1 MVRCWLDIDIGDA
14 AQYALE
20 SRAFARAQA
29 LFDTIKSQYGWPE
42 ELSSLDEE
50 QRDLLT
56 SAYDSDPSWR
66 DQGTMQATPPT
77 PLRAG
82 RLTIEL
88 FTEAAPRA
96 CENFRCLCTG
106 ERGKGKSSGKPLHFK
121 GTKFHRIVK
130 GFVCQ
135 GGDIVKGDGSGGD
148 SIYGKPFNDEK
159 GGLKLKHDAA
169 GIVSMANKGKN
180 SNTSQFFLTLG
191 PAPACDGKHTVFGRV
206 VEGLPILQ
214 RIDALAASKDGDPL
228 TDVCISDSGY
238 DG

>member
-29 LFDTIKSQYGWPE
+29 LFDTIKSQ
-42 ELSSLDEE
+42 
-50 QRDLLT
+50 
-56 SAYDSDPSWR
+56 
-66 DQGTMQATPPT
+66 GTMQATPPT

-96 CENFRCLCTG
+96 C
-106 ERGKGKSSGKPLHFK
+106 
-121 GTKFHRIVK
+121 
-130 GFVCQ
+130 
-135 GGDIVKGDGSGGD
+135 DGSGGD

-169 GIVSMANKGKN
+169 GIVSMANSGKN